1 MSKWTK
7 EQFVEDMRNKCSRE
21 IAKIGE
27 KIIEFSDAHASEVT
41 WEGEM
46 VVVHSHFVLILM

>member
-7 EQFVEDMRNKCSRE
+7 DQFIEDMRNKCSRE

-27 KIIEFSDAHASEVT
+27 RIIEFSDAHASEVT
-41 WEGEM
+41 WGRG
-46 VVVHSHFVLILM
+46 

>member
-7 EQFVEDMRNKCSRE
+7 EDFIDDLRNKCNRE

-27 KIIEFSDAHASEVT
+27 KIIEFDEEYASEIS
-41 WEGEM
+41 WGRGDD
-46 VVVHSHFVLILM
+46 H

>member
-7 EQFVEDMRNKCSRE
+7 EDFIDDLRNKCNRE

-27 KIIEFSDAHASEVT
+27 KIIEFSEELS
-41 WEGEM
+41 
-46 VVVHSHFVLILM
+46 LIHI

>member
-7 EQFVEDMRNKCSRE
+7 ERFVEDLRNRCSRE

-27 KIIEFSDAHASEVT
+27 KIIEFSDWLLNNPLEVR
-41 WEGEM
+41 
-46 VVVHSHFVLILM
+46 